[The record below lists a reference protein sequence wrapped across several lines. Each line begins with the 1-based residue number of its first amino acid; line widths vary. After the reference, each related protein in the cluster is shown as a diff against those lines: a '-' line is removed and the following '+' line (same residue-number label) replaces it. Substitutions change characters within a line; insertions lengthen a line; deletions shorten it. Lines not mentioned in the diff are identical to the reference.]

1 VPEPVPTA
9 RPPIDPE
16 PPDPALAS
24 VRALVAAASAPL
36 AVFDAAGE
44 CLVANPAF
52 VAHAARHRDGAP
64 ANGPAS
70 NEVRTA
76 FTPDGARTWKLASVV
91 EAPAAPRA
99 FDFIDVVANALPIM
113 FNAKDTR
120 SRYLFMNRY
129 QAELYGVTPREAVGR
144 TAADLLGADYGGY
157 TGAIDADVLRRG
169 RATPFYEESYAG
181 VDGRVRHWLTSKV
194 PLVAGT
200 TTWGVATVAVDIT
213 ERKELEAR
221 LLQAKEAAEA
231 GSQAK
236 SRFLAS
242 MSHELRTPLN
252 AVIGFAEI
260 MKEEAL
266 GPLGAPE
273 YNEYA
278 TLILRSG
285 LSLLDLITNLLDFA
299 RADAGALALSIGD
312 VEVTR
317 LLRSVAAGTR
327 DELAAAT
334 GKAQANVEV
343 APYAGMIGIRADEHR
358 LRQLLRALVGNALKF
373 TPPEGQV
380 RIAVQ
385 ASPGGGVEVTVVDTG
400 IGMSPEELAR
410 VFEPFWQADGRVGRT
425 RDGAGIGLKLARHL
439 ALLHGGSLTL
449 ESGPGQGTRAVLTL
463 PHAPP

>member
-1 VPEPVPTA
+1 
-9 RPPIDPE
+9 
-16 PPDPALAS
+16 
-24 VRALVAAASAPL
+24 
-36 AVFDAAGE
+36 
-44 CLVANPAF
+44 
-52 VAHAARHRDGAP
+52 
-64 ANGPAS
+64 
-70 NEVRTA
+70 
-76 FTPDGARTWKLASVV
+76 
-91 EAPAAPRA
+91 
-99 FDFIDVVANALPIM
+99 
-113 FNAKDTR
+113 
-120 SRYLFMNRY
+120 
-129 QAELYGVTPREAVGR
+129 
-144 TAADLLGADYGGY
+144 
-157 TGAIDADVLRRG
+157 VLRGG

-273 YNEYA
+273 YTEYA

-312 VEVTR
+312 VEVVR
-317 LLRSVAAGTR
+317 LLRSAAAGTR
-327 DELAAAT
+327 DEMAAAT
-334 GKAQANVEV
+334 GKAQASVEV
-343 APYAGMIGIRADEHR
+343 APYAGQIGIRADEHR

-380 RIAVQ
+380 HIGVQ
-385 ASPGGGVEVTVVDTG
+385 VPAGGGVEVTVTDNG
-400 IGMSPEELAR
+400 IGMSPEELER
-410 VFEPFWQADGRVGRT
+410 VFEPFWQADSRVGRT

-449 ESGPGQGTRAVLTL
+449 DSGKGQGTRAVLTL
-463 PHAPP
+463 PQAPP